1 MKNLKNLSL
10 ERKGK
15 VLRKAEMIKILGG
28 GSYGCY
34 EGGQLCC
41 FMEAGTQDECISFFM
56 IKMDYLSFCAFI
68 IKL

>member
-41 FMEAGTQDECISFFM
+41 FMEAGTQDECTTKCQSL
-56 IKMDYLSFCAFI
+56 YGPSAACR
-68 IKL
+68 